1 MNPWRRSSLTHNPYS
16 RTAFRVARIPRE
28 ITRRRTLVQLISQTD
43 NLIDTHP
50 RAHTIDGTPV
60 TRAELNA
67 VGKILLDPRQRIV
80 EELLEHATESLPLA
94 DVRKLSAEVTE
105 AMQVESS
112 APLPLTDLRVLEG
125 WVRSL
130 LQQFLVDTP
139 PVDPSFGA
147 LELELIPPFGCLE
160 TDDDG

>member
-16 RTAFRVARIPRE
+16 RTAFRVARVPRE
-28 ITRRRTLVQLISQTD
+28 ITRRKTLVQLIGQTE
-43 NLIDTHP
+43 NFVKTHP
-50 RAHTIDGTPV
+50 QAHTIEGTPV

-67 VGKILLDPRQRIV
+67 VGKILLDPKQRIV
-80 EELLEHATESLPLA
+80 AELLEHATESLPLA
-94 DVRKLSAEVTE
+94 DVRKLFAEVTE
-105 AMQVESS
+105 AMRVESS
-112 APLPLTDLRVLEG
+112 VPLPLTDLRVLEG

-130 LQQFLVDTP
+130 LQQFLIDTP